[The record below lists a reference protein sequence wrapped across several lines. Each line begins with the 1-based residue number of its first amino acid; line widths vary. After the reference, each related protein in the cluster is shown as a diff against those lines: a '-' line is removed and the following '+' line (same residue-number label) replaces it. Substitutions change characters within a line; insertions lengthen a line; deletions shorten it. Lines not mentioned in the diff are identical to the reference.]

1 MKRIIFDPKD
11 TTQTTTNINEIE
23 IIKQLNHP
31 NLIQYYKSFIHKNKL
46 CIIMEYAD
54 GGDLS
59 AKIEIHSKQNR
70 LIPENDIWNLFLQLC
85 NGLSYLHSKNIIHRD
100 IKSQNVFLTKNGV
113 VKLGD
118 FGISKILKNSDDF
131 AHTSLGTPFFLSPE
145 ICQGKSYN
153 FKSDVWM
160 LGCVLYE
167 MAALKKPFSGDNL
180 PMIMNN
186 IITKDIPPIPSF
198 YSENLRNLI
207 KLLLNKDMN
216 ERPTVAEIMAYPFVK
231 DKILLNKVKIT
242 ATNSQKKHV

>member
-85 NGLSYLHSKNIIHRD
+85 NGLSYLHSKNILEL
-100 IKSQNVFLTKNGV
+100 SFTLLTYFLRHNT
-113 VKLGD
+113 
-118 FGISKILKNSDDF
+118 LK
-131 AHTSLGTPFFLSPE
+131 TIFF
-145 ICQGKSYN
+145 
-153 FKSDVWM
+153 
-160 LGCVLYE
+160 
-167 MAALKKPFSGDNL
+167 
-180 PMIMNN
+180 
-186 IITKDIPPIPSF
+186 
-198 YSENLRNLI
+198 
-207 KLLLNKDMN
+207 
-216 ERPTVAEIMAYPFVK
+216 
-231 DKILLNKVKIT
+231 
-242 ATNSQKKHV
+242 